1 LQPDVIFYLVQATQ
15 SRHLWVGGISSNVSK
30 EQIEGEFRKYGV
42 LEDFKLLRERNCA
55 FVDYVK
61 IEDAVNAVEALNR
74 TRIGDEELR
83 VDYGRSQPDR
93 LTILKKIHMLVVSH
107 TVLVLVFSWFAE
119 ICTCSVTSIIEGSN
133 FHCIAILHKLS
144 L

>member
-1 LQPDVIFYLVQATQ
+1 MILYLVQAQQ
-15 SRHLWVGGISSNVSK
+15 SRHLWVGGISPNVSK
-30 EQIEGEFRKYGV
+30 EQIEGEFRKYGI

-83 VDYGRSQPDR
+83 VDYGRSQPSKR
-93 LTILKKIHMLVVSH
+93 VCHLQKIFM
-107 TVLVLVFSWFAE
+107 
-119 ICTCSVTSIIEGSN
+119 EG
-133 FHCIAILHKLS
+133 C
-144 L
+144 